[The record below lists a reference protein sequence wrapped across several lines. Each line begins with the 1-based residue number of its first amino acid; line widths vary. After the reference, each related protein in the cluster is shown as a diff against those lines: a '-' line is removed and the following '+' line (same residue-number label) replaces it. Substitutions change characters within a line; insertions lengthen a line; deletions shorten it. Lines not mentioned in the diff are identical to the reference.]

1 MGLLE
6 VGPAAA
12 ALFEICGW
20 ELAAAA
26 PSTSLAPV
34 VSMRSGESNKW
45 AAAGG
50 VDTIQSAISAI
61 MKAEKLPGRRI
72 PGIPIGWGPG
82 CSEMREVGLLLE
94 WDVVVVGRSVVGL
107 MLKRSEVGKML
118 FSLKISCPVKWN
130 LMSFT
135 SRRLLLPTIPWHF
148 SESLGASW
156 MPRSPC
162 QKEKFRNSR
171 VSGLP
176 CCAF

>member
-50 VDTIQSAISAI
+50 VDTIQSTECNQCNNEGGEVARSTDPRNPNRLGAW
-61 MKAEKLPGRRI
+61 MLGDERS
-72 PGIPIGWGPG
+72 GI
-82 CSEMREVGLLLE
+82 
-94 WDVVVVGRSVVGL
+94 VVGL
-107 MLKRSEVGKML
+107 G
-118 FSLKISCPVKWN
+118 CCCCW
-130 LMSFT
+130 SFGC
-135 SRRLLLPTIPWHF
+135 WVD
-148 SESLGASW
+148 A
-156 MPRSPC
+156 
-162 QKEKFRNSR
+162 
-171 VSGLP
+171 
-176 CCAF
+176 